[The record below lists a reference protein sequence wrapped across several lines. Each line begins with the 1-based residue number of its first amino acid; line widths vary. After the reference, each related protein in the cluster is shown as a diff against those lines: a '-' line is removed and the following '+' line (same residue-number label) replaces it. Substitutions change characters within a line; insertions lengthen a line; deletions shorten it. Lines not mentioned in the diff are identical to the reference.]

1 MKLIKKIKSD
11 KAAINS
17 TEMIMLIALA
27 VFLVLAIS
35 RLIITP
41 MIKTAGGIGKEITDM
56 NQRP

>member
-41 MIKTAGGIGKEITDM
+41 MIKTAGGIGEEITDM
-56 NQRP
+56 NPRP